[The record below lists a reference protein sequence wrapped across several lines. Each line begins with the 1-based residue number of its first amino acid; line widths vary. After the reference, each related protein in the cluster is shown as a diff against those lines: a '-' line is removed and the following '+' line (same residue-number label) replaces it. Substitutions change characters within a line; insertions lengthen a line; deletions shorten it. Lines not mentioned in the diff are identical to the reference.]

1 MIHFKLLKGI
11 IEQKY
16 YTIYGI
22 VFCMNRKLRWI
33 VYCQIAGIFFLLFG
47 GYLNDME
54 PLLQINWNNLFSL
67 DNLITVILVQ
77 GFSLV
82 LGYLYPITID
92 IFLNMKK

>member
-1 MIHFKLLKGI
+1 MS
-11 IEQKY
+11 
-16 YTIYGI
+16 
-22 VFCMNRKLRWI
+22 RKVRWI

-47 GYLNDME
+47 GYLNVEE
-54 PLLQINWNNLFSL
+54 PLFQINWNNLFSL

-92 IFLNMKK
+92 IFLNRMNNK

>member
-1 MIHFKLLKGI
+1 MIHFELLKAI
-11 IEQKY
+11 LEKKY
-16 YTIYGI
+16 YTIYAI
-22 VFCMNRKLRWI
+22 VFCMNRKVRWI

-47 GYLNDME
+47 GYLNVDE

-92 IFLNMKK
+92 IFLNMIK